1 MGIATFNHKENY
13 MTFDYIVIDCNDD
26 DKVIAENFEC
36 LAHAELWVEVH
47 KKDYPN
53 SFLITEYV

>member
-1 MGIATFNHKENY
+1 MTYK
-13 MTFDYIVIDCNDD
+13 TFDYIVIDSNDD
-26 DKVIAENFEC
+26 DKVIADNFEC

-53 SFLITEYV
+53 SFLITELC